1 MDKQIF
7 WLASYPKSGNTL
19 LRYILTALFFSKDG
33 KFTFENSHY
42 INQFEETQLLE
53 KNKELF
59 GKDFY
64 RVNDIK
70 ILYKYLV
77 RLQTKE
83 SLGFK
88 DNFIFLKTHAGLF
101 EINGNPFTTPMN
113 TRGIIYILR
122 DPRDVCLSWSK
133 HMGISVDETI
143 KFMIKDYSLIAWANG
158 YQFESFSKKNIP
170 MSLMSSWNKHVIS
183 WTSHKWNVP
192 MIVLKYEDLI
202 EDKKKT
208 IKKIVSF
215 FEKNYNFKFHNID
228 KKIENILIT
237 TDLKI
242 FKKYEEESGF
252 VEASQHSKFFSV
264 GKKNQWIKNMSKN
277 QLESIEENFN
287 ELMKLFNYKLS
298 FEK

>member
-1 MDKQIF
+1 
-7 WLASYPKSGNTL
+7 
-19 LRYILTALFFSKDG
+19 
-33 KFTFENSHY
+33 
-42 INQFEETQLLE
+42 
-53 KNKELF
+53 
-59 GKDFY
+59 
-64 RVNDIK
+64 
-70 ILYKYLV
+70 
-77 RLQTKE
+77 
-83 SLGFK
+83 
-88 DNFIFLKTHAGLF
+88 
-101 EINGNPFTTPMN
+101 
-113 TRGIIYILR
+113 
-122 DPRDVCLSWSK
+122 
-133 HMGISVDETI
+133 
-143 KFMIKDYSLIAWANG
+143 
-158 YQFESFSKKNIP
+158 
-170 MSLMSSWNKHVIS
+170 
-183 WTSHKWNVP
+183 

-264 GKKNQWIKNMSKN
+264 GKKNQWKKNMSKN